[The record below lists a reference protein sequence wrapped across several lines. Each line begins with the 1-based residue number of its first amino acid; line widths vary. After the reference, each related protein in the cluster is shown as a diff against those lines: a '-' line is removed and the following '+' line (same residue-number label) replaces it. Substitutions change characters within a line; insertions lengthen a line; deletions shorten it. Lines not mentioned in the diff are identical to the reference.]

1 METCRGRHGGQRP
14 CPTPHRRGNFQQ
26 QQVAPAACTLQA
38 PNHGS
43 LVWEVPAVDF
53 TCRDPQFTDY
63 HGEPASIPRQQP
75 SSQSLATSTSR
86 ESGYRQCGEQ
96 GPASTNRRASLRLP
110 AGDLAWPW
118 IWTKFIDYG
127 QVEINIGEEA
137 KNLRVL
143 SKSRTL
149 LILGYPSSLTT
160 LGILDK
166 RCIIGEFLFFS
177 FLSLFLFWDKTIE
190 EINFRWFGQLRVCL
204 NKHTFGVL

>member
-110 AGDLAWPW
+110 AGGLAWPW

-137 KNLRVL
+137 KSLRVL
-143 SKSRTL
+143 TL
-149 LILGYPSSLTT
+149 EQVPDTSHPGLSIFFDNTWDFRQT
-160 LGILDK
+160 LYH
-166 RCIIGEFLFFS
+166 RRVSFLFFPFLVS
-177 FLSLFLFWDKTIE
+177 FLRQNYRRDK
-190 EINFRWFGQLRVCL
+190 F
-204 NKHTFGVL
+204 